1 MIVTR
6 KRLSPPILVQDSIAE
21 SYEGNT
27 GMSLRLLLPLLFGA
41 IASSQTINTFA
52 GNGTA
57 GYSGDG
63 GPAAQAEINRVVG
76 LAADAAGNIY
86 LADQN
91 NNRVRKVD
99 TNGVITTFAGTGVA
113 GFTGDGGPAAQA
125 QLNGPLG
132 VCVAPSG
139 AIYVNDEGNFRVRE
153 ISPSGTI
160 TTVAGNGTN
169 TTSGDGGPALN
180 AGMVIPIRC
189 AVDSTGNLF
198 IVDQGAFRIR
208 KVDGNGIITTYA
220 GTGAQGFSGDGGPA
234 VDAVM
239 NNPTADA
246 VDASGNLYITDQF
259 NGRIRRVDAATG
271 IITTVA
277 GNGNLTFGGDGGPA
291 TAASLNYPGEI
302 GFDPT
307 GALFIV
313 DTVNQRVREVSGGII
328 TTIAG
333 NGVQGYAG
341 DGGAPLQAEFNG
353 PFPMT
358 LDKSGNLYV
367 GDVANNRVREITGVA
382 AASTAPS
389 IISVVSGASFQPGIV
404 PNSWVAIY
412 GTNLSPVT
420 DFWTIV
426 DGKLPTE
433 LDGVS
438 VMVNGKPAYVEFVSS
453 GQINIVAPD
462 VGTGS
467 MQVSVTN
474 GANTSAAVTAT
485 STTFGPAFFLWANQY
500 AVATYQNYTYAVKN
514 GAIGGLATV
523 PAKPGDVLILW
534 GTGFGPTT
542 PAVPPGEEVP
552 GDTTYLTSNPVTVTV
567 GGIDA
572 TVYGTALAPGFAGLY
587 QVAIQVPASAPNG
600 DLPIVAKVS
609 GVSSPST
616 TLLTVQ
622 Q

>member
-1 MIVTR
+1 
-6 KRLSPPILVQDSIAE
+6 
-21 SYEGNT
+21 
-27 GMSLRLLLPLLFGA
+27 MSLRLLLPLLFGA